1 MVDMVPQS
9 YRGAMSAPNTS
20 LRTHLSR
27 TARGRP
33 TSDRPTSQ
41 KRWIRRRRL
50 EAQLESAVRSGLT
63 VVTGP
68 PGAGK
73 TVLLEQWVRARCTI
87 TNNVTQLP
95 LSADDNDPQRF
106 WRRVSSAFLSPNDR
120 WRSCFVLDDE
130 EATRP
135 HRTAAHTLL
144 ACLIDLV
151 PTIVVLDDYHV
162 IYNPELIASFAWFVC
177 NLPPHIHVVVAG
189 RDDSHLPL
197 QRLRPNGQLAEIRG
211 SDLRFTTEETLEL
224 FTLNC
229 AQGVDADGVNAFI
242 QRADGWAAGLG
253 LVASQLADLVGV
265 QETIRLLEDGHL
277 TDDYFS
283 REVLD
288 SLSTE
293 DVSFLLTIS
302 VLDRV
307 TGELCQELTGRED
320 AAGIL
325 ESLAR
330 RNLFVSKLDSVGRWY
345 CLHPLFASFLRRR
358 LQRHDPTAAR
368 RAQTTAA
375 SWSHKHGDVRAAM
388 RYQAE
393 AGAHNEA
400 FVLGV
405 SALVQRAALGVRLPT
420 EAPHLPSGLT
430 KAYLGADIYRSY
442 ITAAELLYSGRCAKG
457 AEWLRYLEPFIVA
470 DPNRLVWRRRIEC
483 LWALHDALRGE
494 AFGALQHCRQAA
506 PLDAHENDGLSIDT
520 EEDRGAAEAGLAPIN
535 ALVSDTL
542 SVVAARALLTLDQ
555 PVAARADIAP
565 QLEDV
570 RALASIPHI
579 AVSAL
584 LASAEGRLSDAT
596 TLARRALDVA
606 NFTHRAETLAALDAH
621 LALAI
626 SYWER
631 HQLDAAADELE
642 GVLQPQRS
650 ALQMPVFWPLERQMI
665 RVMVS
670 QGRVSEALRRISI
683 LRREQG
689 QEIHSWQHSAQLNEQ
704 ESRCCLLL
712 GDLERARQ
720 ALNPSHNSPRILALI
735 DLYSNDPDRA
745 VARLA
750 DPLASIPHLA
760 AELERLTLMARA
772 KLRLGREREAL
783 SIIRRAIELGRP
795 DGFVRPFVGY
805 STELLPLLQRILGG
819 LPDNYLEKVIA
830 QTEQSALADITQQG
844 SDVAG
849 HLSIREQEILAYL
862 SSYRSLGEIA
872 NELYISLNTVKSHVQ
887 DIYRKLGAH
896 TRSQAVSTARAQK
909 LLRP

>member
-1 MVDMVPQS
+1 M
-9 YRGAMSAPNTS
+9 
-20 LRTHLSR
+20 
-27 TARGRP
+27 
-33 TSDRPTSQ
+33 
-41 KRWIRRRRL
+41 
-50 EAQLESAVRSGLT
+50 
-63 VVTGP
+63 
-68 PGAGK
+68 
-73 TVLLEQWVRARCTI
+73 
-87 TNNVTQLP
+87 
-95 LSADDNDPQRF
+95 
-106 WRRVSSAFLSPNDR
+106 
-120 WRSCFVLDDE
+120 
-130 EATRP
+130 
-135 HRTAAHTLL
+135 
-144 ACLIDLV
+144 
-151 PTIVVLDDYHV
+151 
-162 IYNPELIASFAWFVC
+162 
-177 NLPPHIHVVVAG
+177 
-189 RDDSHLPL
+189 
-197 QRLRPNGQLAEIRG
+197 
-211 SDLRFTTEETLEL
+211 
-224 FTLNC
+224 
-229 AQGVDADGVNAFI
+229 DADGVNAFT

-265 QETIRLLEDGHL
+265 PETVLLLENGHL

-288 SLSTE
+288 SFSTE
-293 DVSFLLTIS
+293 DVDFLLTIS
-302 VLDRV
+302 VLDRM

-320 AAGIL
+320 AAAIL

-330 RNLFVSKLDSVGRWY
+330 RNLFVARLDSVGRWY
-345 CLHPLFASFLRRR
+345 RLHPLFANFLRRR

-388 RYQAE
+388 LYQVE
-393 AGAHNEA
+393 AGAHDEA

-405 SALVQRAALGVRLPT
+405 SALVQRAALGIRLPT

-457 AEWLRYLEPFIVA
+457 AEWLRYLELFIAA

-483 LWALHDALRGE
+483 LWALHDALRGD

-506 PLDAHENDGLSIDT
+506 PLRVHENDGLSIDA
-520 EEDRGAAEAGLAPIN
+520 EEDISAAEVRLAPIN
-535 ALVSDTL
+535 AVLAGTL

-555 PVAARADIAP
+555 PVAARAEIAP

-570 RALASIPHI
+570 RTLASIPHV

-606 NFTHRAETLAALDAH
+606 NFTHATQSLATLDAH

-626 SYWER
+626 SFWER

-642 GVLQPQRS
+642 GVLQSQRS
-650 ALQMPVFWPLERQMI
+650 ALQIPVFWSLERQMI

-689 QEIHSWQHSAQLNEQ
+689 QEVHSWQHVAQLNEQ
-704 ESRCCLLL
+704 ESRCWLLL
-712 GDLERARQ
+712 GNLERARE
-720 ALNPSHNSPRILALI
+720 ALNPVHNSPRILALI
-735 DLYSNDPDRA
+735 DLYSNDPERA

-750 DPLASIPHLA
+750 DPLASIPHLG

-772 KLRLGREREAL
+772 KLGLGREREAL
-783 SIIRRAIELGRP
+783 SIIRKAIELGRP
-795 DGFVRPFVGY
+795 DGFVRPFVGH

-819 LPDNYLEKVIA
+819 LPDNYLERVIA
-830 QTEQSALADITQQG
+830 QTEQSALTDVTEQG
-844 SDVAG
+844 SDVAR
-849 HLSIREQEILAYL
+849 HLSMREQEILGYL

-896 TRSQAVSTARAQK
+896 TRSQAVSNARAQH